1 MKEITIVCR
10 SSDEYAMMLYFI
22 VCIESAR
29 NRLKRESLTVTP
41 YTVFCR
47 FEKIFKAE
55 SVYYHLHSQP
65 LIYEKK

>member
-1 MKEITIVCR
+1 
-10 SSDEYAMMLYFI
+10 MMLYFI